1 MGNFL
6 SSLNNKR
13 RNNEMMELWNTIND
27 IEKQFIY
34 GRIDEKYI
42 DEVIQTLKN
51 ISITSSTCTIQ
62 RDFILRLESIKR
74 KGDTMNIN

>member
-27 IEKQFIY
+27 IEKQFIC

-42 DEVIQTLKN
+42 DEIIQTLRN
-51 ISITSSTCTIQ
+51 ISITSSNCTIQ
-62 RDFILRLESIKR
+62 RDFIFKLESIKR
-74 KGDTMNIN
+74 GGSIMNIN

>member
-27 IEKQFIY
+27 IKKQFIY